1 MTVRGK
7 IIFIF
12 EKKENDKNK
21 KDWKRI
27 ETLFGANFS
36 DLVIDKRELRGKE
49 KKIKTIE
56 RILRNKSFPPDGSM
70 ERKRNN
76 DRNDESFYRIRL
88 YTTRCTSS
96 MYYDYP
102 GNIGSVSSWRSLAE
116 GMGQVN
122 ALH

>member
-49 KKIKTIE
+49 EIE
-56 RILRNKSFPPDGSM
+56 K
-70 ERKRNN
+70 
-76 DRNDESFYRIRL
+76 
-88 YTTRCTSS
+88 
-96 MYYDYP
+96 
-102 GNIGSVSSWRSLAE
+102 
-116 GMGQVN
+116 
-122 ALH
+122 